1 MQETILLSDQIDKD
15 VSSALSS
22 YIRHTQQKCLL
33 YHVWSLSAGFIIQ
46 VTVQFQWV
54 VQSVYVCIKYH
65 CFSLCQVTKTKLSTT
80 TKAFWKH
87 PRALSHSLR
96 RSATLKPQ
104 PVSAVTEHQFLWPP
118 CFVSHGEQQLHDRS
132 CTVSF
137 ETRPQAQA
145 AMSNSAQQLWPYWKP

>member
-22 YIRHTQQKCLL
+22 YIRHTEQKCLL
-33 YHVWSLSAGFIIQ
+33 YHVWSLSAGFL
-46 VTVQFQWV
+46 FSFSGYY
-54 VQSVYVCIKYH
+54 SVYVCIKYH

-80 TKAFWKH
+80 TKAFRKH

-104 PVSAVTEHQFLWPP
+104 PVSAVTENQFLWPP
-118 CFVSHGEQQLHDRS
+118 CFVSHREQQLHDRS
-132 CTVSF
+132 CTAGF

-145 AMSNSAQQLWPYWKP
+145 AMSNAAQQLCPY